1 MKGYH
6 SFLINARHHTVLLFL
21 HISKSVVMNSLRGDG
36 MDTLIGRHTYRNTLR
51 LVLFAVINFSDFRI
65 IGFGWY

>member
-6 SFLINARHHTVLLFL
+6 SFLINARHHTVILFL

-36 MDTLIGRHTYRNTLR
+36 MDTHIGRHTYRNTLR
-51 LVLFAVINFSDFRI
+51 LVLINFSDFRI